1 MNRLKHYT
9 LSKMLLL
16 LSSAVVDINR
26 CQSCRML
33 SRDQFIEQDAAV
45 VTQVFKYT
53 MNVLHAAIAVQ
64 SERQLKLQTEVG
76 RVLVCICC

>member
-1 MNRLKHYT
+1 
-9 LSKMLLL
+9 
-16 LSSAVVDINR
+16 
-26 CQSCRML
+26 ML